1 MFRGSLVALA
11 TPFNEEGSID
21 FGALSELI
29 EWHIESGTD
38 GIVLCGTTGEA
49 PTLSDEEMSALFKE
63 AVLIAKGRIPLIAGT
78 GSYDTRKAVKRTE
91 EAANA
96 GVDGALVVV
105 PYYNRPTQ
113 EGCYLHFKEV
123 SKVGLPII
131 LYHHP
136 GRTGTKLSVKTLAQI
151 AELPC
156 IAAIKDA
163 TGDLDHAVELMQ
175 TIATPV
181 LTGDDGLV
189 VPMMAAGAIGV
200 LSIVANIIPRE
211 WKILTTLLLAE
222 QIGEARDYFRRY
234 YPLVKAM
241 VLETNPQP
249 LKFALGAMGKC
260 SSALRLPL
268 VQPQEAVQQ
277 QILKELARAK
287 LLQPREVFVSG

>member
-1 MFRGSLVALA
+1 MLKGSLVALA
-11 TPFNEEGSID
+11 TPFNEEGNID
-21 FGALSELI
+21 FNALSELI

-49 PTLSDEEMSALFKE
+49 PTLSDEEMGELFRE

-78 GSYDTRKAVKRTE
+78 GSYDTRKAVRRTE
-91 EAANA
+91 EAAKA

-113 EGCYLHFKEV
+113 EGCILHFEEV

-131 LYHHP
+131 VYHHP
-136 GRTGTKLSVKTLAQI
+136 GRTGIKLSVKTLARI
-151 AELPC
+151 SELPC
-156 IAAIKDA
+156 IAAIKDS

-175 TIATPV
+175 TITKPV
-181 LTGDDGLV
+181 LTGDDPLV
-189 VPMMAAGAIGV
+189 VPMMAAGAVGV

-222 QIGEARDYFRRY
+222 QIGEARDFFRRY
-234 YPLVKAM
+234 YPLVKALN
-241 VLETNPQP
+241 LETNPQP

-260 SSALRLPL
+260 SPAMRLPL
-268 VQPQEAVQQ
+268 IQPQEAVRE
-277 QILKELARAK
+277 QILKELSKAK
-287 LLQPREVFVSG
+287 LLQPREVFIPV